1 MSKLQLI
8 WLLALGTV
16 NTGLAF
22 DESKGQEDTS
32 GALYIEMGDPE
43 DHSESDSSSGSAGW
57 HNKLYKWSALAWHY
71 TISREAPYYEK
82 IRHFLLTHPKIS
94 RSCDSI
100 GQTAASAILF
110 QNFIT
115 LDIKRWRGEETS
127 PATDTLIDNLYEV
140 ASFTYDNAAKS
151 VNRNLHSITPKLN
164 RTNRI
169 ILLAMLYPLVSY
181 FDLHILIRQLNLN
194 IGLTHIVG
202 LMAAR
207 EIMDGWTELSREE
220 TVHGET
226 INDLE
231 AQITAEIARRNS
243 EFEEDDQC

>member
-57 HNKLYKWSALAWHY
+57 RNKLYNWSALAWHY
-71 TISREAPYYEK
+71 TLSREAPYYEK
-82 IRHFLLTHPKIS
+82 IRHFLLTHPKIQS
-94 RSCDSI
+94 TCDGI
-100 GQTAASAILF
+100 GQTAIASGVYSYFISLLKERDTGVEFNERTEGVVRDLFDVTTFVSDNASKGCNRQWEKYMPKLTRAHRVAILGA
-110 QNFIT
+110 IYIPT
-115 LDIKRWRGEETS
+115 
-127 PATDTLIDNLYEV
+127 
-140 ASFTYDNAAKS
+140 
-151 VNRNLHSITPKLN
+151 H
-164 RTNRI
+164 
-169 ILLAMLYPLVSY
+169 LAEDH
-181 FDLHILIRQLNLN
+181 FAI
-194 IGLTHIVG
+194 IGLTHLVW
-202 LMAAR
+202 LMFFR

-226 INDLE
+226 IGDLE
-231 AQITAEIARRNS
+231 AQIAAEIAPRNS